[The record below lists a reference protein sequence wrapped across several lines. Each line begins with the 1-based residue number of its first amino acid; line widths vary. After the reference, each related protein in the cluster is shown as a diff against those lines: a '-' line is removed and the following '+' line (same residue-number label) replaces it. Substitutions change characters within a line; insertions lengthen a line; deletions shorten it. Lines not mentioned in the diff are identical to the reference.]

1 MIGLSFSD
9 LLITPERWS
18 LKVKGKGKKNRT
30 VPLSTPVKNAILSY
44 MDAIGCDLEFVI
56 RASSGLDAESAG
68 QPILRTQRGRRRRDD
83 DGKRLASTPKDRMS
97 YQTLNLVIKN
107 HFEAKAQ
114 ALTESD
120 PVSAARLG
128 LASMHWLRHSCA
140 VHANRN
146 KVPLNAI
153 QRLLGHNNIS
163 TTSRY
168 LVEEDEVLADAMEA
182 FLAPNGP

>member
-1 MIGLSFSD
+1 
-9 LLITPERWS
+9 
-18 LKVKGKGKKNRT
+18 
-30 VPLSTPVKNAILSY
+30 
-44 MDAIGCDLEFVI
+44 
-56 RASSGLDAESAG
+56 
-68 QPILRTQRGRRRRDD
+68 
-83 DGKRLASTPKDRMS
+83 MS

-120 PVSAARLG
+120 PVSSARLG

-153 QRLLGHNNIS
+153 QRLRGHNNIS